1 MDDVNGTG
9 RRYGFAVRTFFRDV
23 FDKHAAVFNEIGVD
37 PNNGLG
43 DLYAA
48 IKRLPLAKQAEIEA
62 DIQACYANRPALAM
76 VNSDRGSPTCTWA
89 RHPHHVRRRGR
100 ALLAGADAGRPGHD
114 LGDRQRPA
122 RLQHG
127 PLPANTKFLD
137 GDRSPSRKVGEL
149 DARGS
154 HFYLA
159 MYWEGSGRRDP
170 GQGASGTLL
179 QHGPARRIAS

>member
-62 DIQACYANRPALAM
+62 DIQACYANRSALAM
-76 VNSDRGSPTCTWA
+76 VNSDRGITNLHVGSTSASRPSPRPRASRWSGCGSA
-89 RHPHHVRRRGR
+89 R
-100 ALLAGADAGRPGHD
+100 
-114 LGDRQRPA
+114 
-122 RLQHG
+122 
-127 PLPANTKFLD
+127 T
-137 GDRSPSRKVGEL
+137 RSR
-149 DARGS
+149 
-154 HFYLA
+154 
-159 MYWEGSGRRDP
+159 
-170 GQGASGTLL
+170 
-179 QHGPARRIAS
+179 